1 MKQILL
7 DRALINLVTIVTF
20 SLYDHIIILIR
31 WICNDS
37 YLYYDI
43 LFGNS
48 DKILKKCLFLFQKLF
63 VQTLH
68 YLKL

>member
-31 WICNDS
+31 
-37 YLYYDI
+37 
-43 LFGNS
+43 
-48 DKILKKCLFLFQKLF
+48 
-63 VQTLH
+63 
-68 YLKL
+68 

>member
-20 SLYDHIIILIR
+20 LLFDHIIILIR

-37 YLYYDI
+37 YLYHDI

-48 DKILKKCLFLFQKLF
+48 DKFSKNVFFYFKN
-63 VQTLH
+63 
-68 YLKL
+68 YLCKHFIT